1 MLRLCCCLLI
11 AFASAS
17 VAARDV
23 KYSSPNGGGCPTDA
37 AEVSAVDQ
45 AKPRPVRAPA
55 PVREAT
61 KPRPALHGDSD
72 GGARRA
78 PSLRWH
84 SFLPGMFR

>member
-17 VAARDV
+17 ASVAARDV
-23 KYSSPNGGGCPTDA
+23 KYSSPNSGGCPTDD
-37 AEVSAVDQ
+37 AEVSAVAK

-55 PVREAT
+55 PVREAA
-61 KPRPALHGDSD
+61 KPRPALQGDS
-72 GGARRA
+72 GSRPA
-78 PSLRWH
+78 PALRWH

>member
-23 KYSSPNGGGCPTDA
+23 KYSSPNSGACPEET
-37 AEVSAVDQ
+37 AEVSAAAK

-55 PVREAT
+55 PVREAA
-61 KPRPALHGDSD
+61 PRAALPGDSGSRPAP
-72 GGARRA
+72 A
-78 PSLRWH
+78 LRWH